1 MFKNK
6 SDKMENKDKNQVH
19 EEFIEHHA
27 DSSEIAESLESV
39 KEKII
44 SDIPEG
50 EEPESGIDLLKSE
63 LNEANNKYIRLYAE
77 FDNFRR
83 RTAKER
89 IDLLQTASRDA
100 IVALLP
106 VLDDFDRALKTIEG
120 QENLDSIVEGM
131 KLIANKM
138 KNTLTQKGLKEM
150 DAMGQ
155 VFDAD
160 LHEAITQIPAPS
172 DDLKGKVVDVLEK
185 GYFLNDK
192 VIRFAKVVV
201 GA

>member
-6 SDKMENKDKNQVH
+6 TDKMENKDKNQVH
-19 EEFIEHHA
+19 EEFIDKQA
-27 DSSEIAESLESV
+27 DSAEIAESMESI
-39 KEKII
+39 KETL
-44 SDIPEG
+44 SDSSESA
-50 EEPESGIDLLKSE
+50 EVESGLELLKSE

-83 RTAKER
+83 RTTKER
-89 IDLLQTASRDA
+89 VDLLQTAGRDV
-100 IVALLP
+100 IISLLP
-106 VLDDFDRALKTIEG
+106 ILDDFDRALKAIEG
-120 QENLDSIVEGM
+120 QENLDPAMEGM

-138 KNTLTQKGLKEM
+138 KGTLTQKGLKEM

-155 VFDAD
+155 VFESD

-172 DDLKGKVVDVLEK
+172 EDMKGKVVDVLEK
-185 GYFLNDK
+185 GYLLNDK